1 MFLARL
7 TDNNIFVPAM
17 WVTFFTFISGLI
29 ISLGLESIINA
40 VHDLFISFLFLGL
53 VIMLGIISDAIGTAA
68 TAADVVPFNAMAAKK
83 IPASNQ
89 AVRIVR
95 NADLV
100 ANLTAD
106 VVGDI
111 AGTLSGAIGASIV
124 FTFNARYS
132 MYSVVDTV
140 FLGAAMTSLI
150 AALTVGGKTVGKSIA
165 INNANSIILKVARIL
180 MWWENL
186 TGIELFRG
194 RR

>member
-1 MFLARL
+1 MARL
-7 TDNNIFVPAM
+7 TESSMLIPAL
-17 WVTFFTFISGLI
+17 WIAFFTFFAGLI

-40 VHDLFISFLFLGL
+40 VQDFFISFLSLGL
-53 VIMLGIISDAIGTAA
+53 VILAGIISDAIGTAA
-68 TAADVVPFNAMAAKK
+68 TAADMVPFNAMAAKK
-83 IPASNQ
+83 IPGANQ

-124 FTFNARYS
+124 FTFDARS
-132 MYSVVDTV
+132 MFSTVDTV
-140 FLGAAMTSLI
+140 ILGAAMTSLI

-165 INNANSIILKVARIL
+165 INNANSIILRVARFL
-180 MWWENL
+180 MWWEDL
-186 TGIELFRG
+186 TGIRPFQG

>member
-1 MFLARL
+1 MARL
-7 TDNNIFVPAM
+7 TDNNILIPAL
-17 WVTFFTFISGLI
+17 WITFFTFICGLI

-40 VHDLFISFLFLGL
+40 VQDLFISFLFLGL
-53 VIMLGIISDAIGTAA
+53 VIMSGIIFDAIGTAA

-111 AGTLSGAIGASIV
+111 AGTLSGAIGASII
-124 FTFNARYS
+124 FAFNARYAMDS
-132 MYSVVDTV
+132 MVDTV
-140 FLGAAMTSLI
+140 LLGAAMTSLI

-165 INNANSIILKVARIL
+165 INNANLIIHKVAGIL

>member
-1 MFLARL
+1 MARL
-7 TDNNIFVPAM
+7 TDNNIFIPAL
-17 WVTFFTFISGLI
+17 WITFFTFISGLI

-40 VHDLFISFLFLGL
+40 FQDLFISFLFLGL
-53 VIMLGIISDAIGTAA
+53 VIMSGIIFDAIGTAA

-111 AGTLSGAIGASIV
+111 AGTLSGAIGASIIFV
-124 FTFNARYS
+124 FNAQYAMDS
-132 MYSVVDTV
+132 MVDTV
-140 FLGAAMTSLI
+140 LLGAAMTSLI

-165 INNANSIILKVARIL
+165 INNANLIIHKVAGIL

-186 TGIELFRG
+186 TGIELFQG

>member
-1 MFLARL
+1 MARL
-7 TDNNIFVPAM
+7 TESNIFIPAL
-17 WVTFFTFISGLI
+17 WIAFFTFVVGLI

-40 VHDLFISFLFLGL
+40 TQDLCFSFLSLGL
-53 VIMLGIISDAIGTAA
+53 VILSGIVSDAIGTAA
-68 TAADVVPFNAMAAKK
+68 TAADQVPFNAMAAKK
-83 IPASNQ
+83 IPGANQ

-111 AGTLSGAIGASIV
+111 AGTLSGAIGAAIV
-124 FTFNARYS
+124 FTFSTRFSIIN
-132 MYSVVDTV
+132 TV
-140 FLGAAMTSLI
+140 LLGAAMTSLI

-165 INNANSIILKVARIL
+165 INNSNSIILRVAGFL
-180 MWWENL
+180 MWWESL
-186 TGIELFRG
+186 TGMELFRG